1 MERKAGDLQATVRVQ
16 EEEKRQLSAAAASLT
31 AQLATAEAQVAS
43 LKESLRSQ
51 AAALLEARQAAASA
65 ATVGE
70 AQEEGEAAR

>member
-43 LKESLRSQ
+43 LKESLRYQ
-51 AAALLEARQAAASA
+51 AAALLEARQAAAFA
-65 ATVGE
+65 ATVGG